1 MTVLPGMEATLWT
14 VFPINLST
22 GHGMMT
28 RSLFQ
33 LLRWEREFLFFDL
46 MFRDKNFFLS
56 ILGFDTRRRIEIKT
70 ISARMFKNAI
80 FACFCTDIFKKVCYV
95 CLFSREMFMIFFC
108 FFRREREYFSFNLVI
123 RDENFFLSISCFK
136 TRTRNRKLF
145 LNVEQTNIKLILTRM
160 FEIENSCQQELRNV
174 TDMTDIGR
182 LG

>member
-1 MTVLPGMEATLWT
+1 MIYIFWKSGILVRNIWLFWGKNCWGNLFHWDDCGSGKNRDCRAKLPLLSQHLLLGKNTDCFFQKHIYATLWT

-33 LLRWEREFLFFDL
+33 LSRWEREFLFFDL

-70 ISARMFKNAI
+70 ISARMFENAI

-95 CLFSREMFMIFFC
+95 CLFSREMFMIFFL
-108 FFRREREYFSFNLVI
+108 FF
-123 RDENFFLSISCFK
+123 
-136 TRTRNRKLF
+136 
-145 LNVEQTNIKLILTRM
+145 
-160 FEIENSCQQELRNV
+160 
-174 TDMTDIGR
+174 
-182 LG
+182 